1 MPKRRPRTPADATLR
16 KSAARRKAPLWSKLV
31 LTFGAVLMM
40 IAGTSIVLLRSVVGT
55 LEDAVDLAGADVL
68 AGPSGQAVPDA
79 KALKGSFDVLLLGI
93 DTRPGQKVDDARSDT
108 IIIVHVSGTHQEAYL
123 MSVPRDV
130 RVEIPGKDHRK
141 INGAFQAGLGP
152 KGDWKGGL
160 KTATQA
166 ISKLTGII
174 FEAAAVIDFGGFTK
188 IITALGSVRMC
199 VDDDT
204 KSIHHF
210 VVDGKPKYVGG
221 MADAKEA
228 DRYANRTGNQ
238 RFVHKKGC
246 RDMQAWEALDFAR
259 QRYLPDNS
267 TDYGRQRHQQQLIQ
281 AIVSKATSAGVLT
294 DIGKVNELI
303 RAAGESMLLSL
314 PQGMEV
320 IDFFFAL
327 QDLAAAD
334 LVSLKT
340 NAGWFNGYEI
350 DGVSYEDINDDSKL
364 MFKAASLDKLGEF
377 IALYPNFVNRKAG

>member
-1 MPKRRPRTPADATLR
+1 MPKRRPRTPADAAPR
-16 KSAARRKAPLWSKLV
+16 KSADRRKAPLWSKLV

-55 LEDAVDLAGADVL
+55 IEEAVDLAGADVL

-93 DTRPGQKVDDARSDT
+93 DTRPGQKAYDARSDT

-130 RVEIPGKDHRK
+130 RVEIPGKGHRK

-152 KGDWKGGL
+152 QGDWKGGL

-166 ISKLTGII
+166 IGKLTGIT

-199 VDDDT
+199 VEDDT

-221 MADAKEA
+221 MRDAKAA
-228 DRYANRTGNQ
+228 DRYTDRTGNQ

-246 RDMQAWEALDFAR
+246 RDMQGWEALDFAR

-294 DIGKVNELI
+294 DLGKVNELI

-340 NAGWFNGYEI
+340 NNGWFNGYEI
-350 DGVSYEDINDDSKL
+350 DGESYEDLNDESKL
-364 MFKAASLDKLGEF
+364 MFRATALDKLGEY
-377 IALYPNFVNRKAG
+377 IALYPSTVNRKP